1 MNPKRGVEEVVVV
14 ETEPSSLVTVSV
26 TSLLTR
32 GSLLITV
39 TASVVTVSTSFSR
52 VLTSSSLEVTDLPE
66 VSSEISSV
74 VEVTIFSVFSI
85 VSLTVFSSF
94 SIFSI
99 LVSMILI

>member
-1 MNPKRGVEEVVVV
+1 VVV

-32 GSLLITV
+32 GSLLMTV

-52 VLTSSSLEVTDLPE
+52 VLTSSSFEETDLPV
-66 VSSEISSV
+66 VSSVTSSV
-74 VEVTIFSVFSI
+74 MVETIFSVFSI